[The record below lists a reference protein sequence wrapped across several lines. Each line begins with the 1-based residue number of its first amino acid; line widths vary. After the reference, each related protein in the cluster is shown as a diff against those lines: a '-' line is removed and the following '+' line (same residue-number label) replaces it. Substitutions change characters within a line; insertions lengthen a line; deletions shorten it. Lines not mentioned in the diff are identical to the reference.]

1 MRKNVP
7 ELRFKGFEDEWEKI
21 HLSDSVE
28 RVVRKNKGNVTNR
41 PLTISAQYGLV
52 NQEEFFNKVVAS
64 KNLEGYYLLNNGEFA
79 YNKSYSNGYP
89 FGAIKRL
96 DKYKNGAVSTLY
108 ICFKPKLNVDS
119 DFLTQYF
126 ESSKWYR
133 EVSMVAVEGARNHGL
148 LNIGVSDF
156 FDTIHRFPSLQE
168 QEKIA
173 NFLSKVDSIIEKQE
187 KKVEY
192 WNSYKKGMM
201 QKIFSQKIRFKDG
214 NGRDYPEWEE
224 EKLGGIGQ
232 TYTGLSGK
240 TKDDFGFGN
249 GKYITYVNIFKNTKV
264 DINMFDLVDIKKDEK
279 QNKVLK
285 GDILF
290 TASSETPNEVGMASV
305 CDNNIEN
312 LYLNSFCFGFRLNSK
327 KDIDY
332 IFIGYL
338 LRSPS
343 LRKKIS
349 ILAQGSTRYNLSKS
363 EFMKIKIQIP
373 CLEEQRKIV
382 NFLSN
387 IDNIIEKE
395 NKKLEELKQW
405 KKGLLQQMFV

>member
-1 MRKNVP
+1 MSRNVP
-7 ELRFKGFEDEWEKI
+7 KLRFKGFEDEWEKI
-21 HLSDSVE
+21 HLSDRVE

-187 KKVEY
+187 KKVQY
-192 WNSYKKGMM
+192 WNSYKKGMI
-201 QKIFSQKIRFKDG
+201 QKIFSQKIRFQDG
-214 NGRDYPEWEE
+214 NKKSYTDWEE
-224 EKLGGIGQ
+224 VR
-232 TYTGLSGK
+232 LS
-240 TKDDFGFGN
+240 
-249 GKYITYVNIFKNTKV
+249 YILTETNNKNTG
-264 DINMFDLVDIKKDEK
+264 DLRVCSVSVRKGVIDQIEHLGRSFAAKDTSK
-279 QNKVLK
+279 YKLVKK
-285 GDILF
+285 GDLIYTKSPTGEFPYGIIKQSFLEENVVVSPLYGVFKPKNYYLGYILHSYF
-290 TASSETPNEVGMASV
+290 YYKENTNNYLYSIVQKGAKNTINISNEVF
-305 CDNNIEN
+305 
-312 LYLNSFCFGFRLNSK
+312 LSK
-327 KDIDY
+327 K
-332 IFIGYL
+332 L
-338 LRSPS
+338 NLPT
-343 LRKKIS
+343 
-349 ILAQGSTRYNLSKS
+349 STD
-363 EFMKIKIQIP
+363 EQIKIFN
-373 CLEEQRKIV
+373 LL
-382 NFLSN
+382 LS
-387 IDNIIEKE
+387 IDNIIDKE